1 MEKTIVVTKS
11 PSDASYGIS
20 LGLARNQAHNVRVPV
35 ASVLPNGPADRAGIA
50 AGDLVTA
57 INGTSPAR
65 LTETLLRAVL
75 ESSQGSIAF
84 TLLTGP
90 TDFDSVASNGSAGVG
105 ISSSST
111 GSLAMS
117 RSCYDMA
124 SSGSIS
130 ASSTA
135 RRSKH
140 SRRRGSA
147 AASNT
152 PTVSVEYVDDGQT
165 DSVEDNPIS
174 AEVDAAEGDE
184 AGPRIIRKGRRYTPD
199 RAALA
204 TPSPK
209 VVLKRGY
216 SPVLTSTNASSPDLL
231 SAARISGSSRSLQ
244 LAARSPISS
253 PMYIREFDEDP
264 IVDVLASGSPTTERQ
279 RRHQKQQRQLPQS
292 SSSGGGIY
300 ATQPRRSLSK
310 SSTPLQATPAA
321 PICGPGDIDDDDE
334 DGDAEAEGAV
344 VATSASTSA
353 AKPARAARS
362 NSQEVAANRYQMKK
376 QPHQQQQHYRQYY
389 QHGQQQHS
397 IASTPKVQK
406 LKNVLGESPQS
417 VTIVRQNGLFI
428 SEKLTTNFL
437 QTPST
442 VSRLLQKS
450 NTKFSKFS
458 SFPTTSNV
466 DAIDGAA
473 ADQTPV
479 VKNAL
484 LKAGE
489 QRQQMEQQQKV
500 FSSNERRAQSVE
512 GLDSRLGMSSP
523 PPPPSVDDKQ
533 QDINAVFN
541 ITIERC
547 PEGKV
552 AASQLPC
559 TFDANLRVD
568 SSSSLT
574 ILPVAGSVASKD
586 NSSPQQLYQQ
596 QQQQFTIAVGRDSLI
611 SYKRKKLRLG
621 TVDWQVT
628 FRHDDDDRCLKSL
641 QERLHNFPKVRQ
653 LSQQQQQQQQQFML
667 LHSAATAGSLDDASG
682 NSPKQSGLKLFKNFG
697 DRLWRAKDAKQQQQ
711 QQPLHLVYNPP
722 RSPEPPAVSAVA
734 SGSFGL
740 PLHRCPKGSNGVPL
754 IVQLCCRVIE
764 CGAIRREGIYR
775 ISGNSRNIEA
785 LEAELSKPVQDLN
798 PNCELWLEYNVV
810 ASVLKR
816 FLLQLPDPLIPAIYY
831 NEFIVT
837 QKLSDHRNRM
847 LKLHRLLGV
856 MEEHTDHPQHRC
868 HRLTLQYLVN
878 HLGLVSQYSAY
889 NRMQFYNLAMVF
901 APSLF
906 GQRTQE
912 NMLMHSALLIKLT
925 KSIIQFRDWL
935 FTDWEIADQ
944 CVPQLSEAEDEASAN
959 PTDTDTANPQQ
970 QQPPD
975 PEADRRRVREVVHE
989 LMTEAKAVAAA
1000 AGDDDGSPPSRAAAA
1015 QPQYRERDIDAE
1027 IDRRLAAESA
1037 ETAATSREELTAT
1050 ETTDEATDATDAEKD
1065 LTDGVEPEL
1074 SDKQQQQQHD
1084 RLLQD
1089 VEQLS
1094 LTVERLSRE
1103 SQSNLEHLRHEREL
1117 VDDRLRKAEAD
1128 LLDSNSGRL
1137 SNSQSSDRL
1146 PDPRPSSPDDVDVD
1160 LVDDSD
1166 HRQHIGK
1173 TAGAGRLVSDATV

>member
-1 MEKTIVVTKS
+1 
-11 PSDASYGIS
+11 
-20 LGLARNQAHNVRVPV
+20 
-35 ASVLPNGPADRAGIA
+35 
-50 AGDLVTA
+50 
-57 INGTSPAR
+57 
-65 LTETLLRAVL
+65 
-75 ESSQGSIAF
+75 SQGSIAF

-253 PMYIREFDEDP
+253 PMTAT
-264 IVDVLASGSPTTERQ
+264 LK
-279 RRHQKQQRQLPQS
+279 RRAPLLRL
-292 SSSGGGIY
+292 
-300 ATQPRRSLSK
+300 RRRR
-310 SSTPLQATPAA
+310 P
-321 PICGPGDIDDDDE
+321 
-334 DGDAEAEGAV
+334 
-344 VATSASTSA
+344 
-353 AKPARAARS
+353 
-362 NSQEVAANRYQMKK
+362 
-376 QPHQQQQHYRQYY
+376 
-389 QHGQQQHS
+389 
-397 IASTPKVQK
+397 
-406 LKNVLGESPQS
+406 PQS

-547 PEGKV
+547 PEGK
-552 AASQLPC
+552 
-559 TFDANLRVD
+559 
-568 SSSSLT
+568 
-574 ILPVAGSVASKD
+574 
-586 NSSPQQLYQQ
+586 
-596 QQQQFTIAVGRDSLI
+596 
-611 SYKRKKLRLG
+611 
-621 TVDWQVT
+621 
-628 FRHDDDDRCLKSL
+628 
-641 QERLHNFPKVRQ
+641 
-653 LSQQQQQQQQQFML
+653 QQQQQQQQQFML

>member
-1 MEKTIVVTKS
+1 
-11 PSDASYGIS
+11 
-20 LGLARNQAHNVRVPV
+20 
-35 ASVLPNGPADRAGIA
+35 
-50 AGDLVTA
+50 
-57 INGTSPAR
+57 
-65 LTETLLRAVL
+65 
-75 ESSQGSIAF
+75 
-84 TLLTGP
+84 
-90 TDFDSVASNGSAGVG
+90 
-105 ISSSST
+105 
-111 GSLAMS
+111 
-117 RSCYDMA
+117 
-124 SSGSIS
+124 
-130 ASSTA
+130 
-135 RRSKH
+135 
-140 SRRRGSA
+140 
-147 AASNT
+147 
-152 PTVSVEYVDDGQT
+152 
-165 DSVEDNPIS
+165 
-174 AEVDAAEGDE
+174 
-184 AGPRIIRKGRRYTPD
+184 
-199 RAALA
+199 
-204 TPSPK
+204 
-209 VVLKRGY
+209 
-216 SPVLTSTNASSPDLL
+216 
-231 SAARISGSSRSLQ
+231 
-244 LAARSPISS
+244 
-253 PMYIREFDEDP
+253 MYIREFDEDP

-362 NSQEVAANRYQMKK
+362 NSQEVAANRYQLKK

-406 LKNVLGESPQS
+406 LKNVLGES
-417 VTIVRQNGLFI
+417 
-428 SEKLTTNFL
+428 
-437 QTPST
+437 
-442 VSRLLQKS
+442 
-450 NTKFSKFS
+450 
-458 SFPTTSNV
+458 
-466 DAIDGAA
+466 
-473 ADQTPV
+473 TPV

-541 ITIERC
+541 VTIERC

-653 LSQQQQQQQQQFML
+653 LSQQQQQQQQQQFML